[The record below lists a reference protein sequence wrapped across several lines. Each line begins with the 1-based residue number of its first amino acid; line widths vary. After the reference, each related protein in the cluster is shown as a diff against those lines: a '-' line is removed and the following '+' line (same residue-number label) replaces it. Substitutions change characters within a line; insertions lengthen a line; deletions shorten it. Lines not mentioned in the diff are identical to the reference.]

1 MSGTL
6 LDEVRGLLVQ
16 AIDIYRDGPQAARL
30 EAALARI
37 DEPLRVAI
45 AGKMKAGKSTLLN
58 ALVGEELA
66 PTDEGECTKVVTWY
80 RDSHTSRVTLEPLE
94 GEPRQAPF
102 RREDG
107 ALDVDLGETPVEAV
121 DRLVV
126 EWPSEWLR
134 RMTLIDTPGIDSLS
148 VDISQRTHAFLT
160 PDEDEETPADAV
172 LYLMRHLH
180 GSDVR
185 FLEAF
190 HDDEISQASPVNTIA
205 VLSRADEIGSARPDA
220 MDSARQIAGRY
231 RDDPRVR
238 RLCQTVV
245 PVAGLLAETA
255 ATLRQDEFRSLQVLA
270 AADTATVEKRLISA
284 DRFVRHDAAI
294 DLVPGASENLLLRLG
309 LFGVRLA
316 VRMIRAGEVES
327 APQLAEALVQASG
340 LTDLRDFLTS
350 QFAQRRDVLKA
361 RVGLLAVE
369 GALRDLP
376 LPGTKQLSTELERIE
391 SSAHEFAE
399 LRLLNA
405 LRAGWV
411 ELPDGDAE
419 RAERLLGAD
428 GGQVTMRLGLPA
440 TAPREDVIDALSKAL
455 AHWQNRAEHPAL
467 DRTAVNAARV
477 LVRTCEGLLTRVV
490 PGPPPSS

>member
-1 MSGTL
+1 MSAAL
-6 LDEVRGLLVQ
+6 LDDVRALLAE
-16 AIDIYRDGPQAARL
+16 AIDVYRDTPQAARL
-30 EAALARI
+30 RGARERI
-37 DEPLRVAI
+37 EEPLRVAI

-58 ALVGEELA
+58 ALVGEQLA
-66 PTDEGECTKVVTWY
+66 PTDEGECTRIVTWY
-80 RDSHTSRVTLEPLE
+80 CDSHTSRVTLQVEQ
-94 GEPRQAPF
+94 GEAEQVPF
-102 RREDG
+102 RRHNG
-107 ALDVDLGETPVEAV
+107 ALEVDLGTTPVQQVE
-121 DRLVV
+121 RLVV

-134 RMTLIDTPGIDSLS
+134 HMALIDTPGIDSLS
-148 VDISQRTHAFLT
+148 TDISQRTHAFLT
-160 PDEDEETPADAV
+160 PDEEEETPADAV

-180 GSDVR
+180 GSDIR

-190 HDDEISQASPVNTIA
+190 HDDRVSQASPVNTIG

-220 MDSARQIAGRY
+220 MDSARQIAERY

-255 ATLRQDEFRSLQVLA
+255 ATLRQDEFRSLEVLA
-270 AADTATVEKRLISA
+270 TADPVEIDKKLISA

-294 DLVPGASENLLLRLG
+294 DLAPGASENLLARLG

-316 VRMIRAGEVES
+316 VHKIRSGEVDS
-327 APQLAEALVQASG
+327 APELAEALVRASG
-340 LTDLRDFLTS
+340 LTELRDFLVT

-405 LRAGWV
+405 LRAGWI
-411 ELPDGDAE
+411 ELPDGDAGK
-419 RAERLLGAD
+419 AERLLGAD
-428 GGQVTMRLGLPA
+428 GGQMTARIGLPA
-440 TAPREDVIDALSKAL
+440 DAPQPEIVGALSEAL
-455 AHWQNRAEHPAL
+455 RHWQNRSEHPAL

>member
-1 MSGTL
+1 MSGAL
-6 LDEVRGLLVQ
+6 LDEVRALLGQ
-16 AIDIYRDGPQAARL
+16 ALEVYGDTAQAARL
-30 EAALARI
+30 RSARDRI

-58 ALVGEELA
+58 ALVGEALA

-80 RDSHTSRVTLEPLE
+80 RDSHTSRVTLEPLD
-94 GEPRQAPF
+94 GDPRQAPF
-102 RREDG
+102 RRENG
-107 ALDVDLGETPVEAV
+107 ALDVDLGGIPVEEV
-121 DRLVV
+121 ERLVV

-134 RMTLIDTPGIDSLS
+134 QMTLIDTPGIDSLS
-148 VDISQRTHAFLT
+148 MDISQRTHAFLT

-190 HDDEISQASPVNTIA
+190 HDDEVSQASPVNTVG

-220 MDSARQIAGRY
+220 MESAQQIAERY
-231 RDDPRVR
+231 GADPRVR

-255 ATLRQDEFRSLQVLA
+255 ATLRQDEFRSLQALA
-270 AADTATVEKRLISA
+270 AADTAEVEKRLISA

-294 DLVPGASENLLLRLG
+294 DLVPGASEALLLRLG

-316 VRMIRAGEVES
+316 VRMIRSGDVET
-327 APQLAEALVQASG
+327 APQLADALVLASG
-340 LTDLRDFLTS
+340 LTELREFLVS
-350 QFAQRRDVLKA
+350 QFAGRRDVLKA

-376 LPGTKQLSTELERIE
+376 LPGTKQLSSDLERIE

-411 ELPDGDAE
+411 DLPDGDAE
-419 RAERLLGAD
+419 RAERLLGAE
-428 GGQVTMRLGLPA
+428 GGRVTSRLGLPA
-440 TAPREDVIDALSKAL
+440 EAPGPDVVGALSDEL
-455 AHWQNRAEHPAL
+455 SHWQGRAEHPAL
-467 DRTAVNAARV
+467 DRTAVDAARV
-477 LVRTCEGLLTRVV
+477 LVRTCEGLLTAVV
-490 PGPPPSS
+490 PGPPPDE